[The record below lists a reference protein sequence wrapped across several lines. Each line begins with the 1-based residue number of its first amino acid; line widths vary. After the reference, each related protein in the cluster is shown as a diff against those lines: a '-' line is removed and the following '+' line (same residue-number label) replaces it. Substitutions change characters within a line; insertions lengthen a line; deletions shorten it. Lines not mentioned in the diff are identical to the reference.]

1 METVLQIRNLNK
13 SFKKRHV
20 IKDISFDVYAGE
32 VFGFLGSN
40 GAGKTTTI
48 KMIMG
53 FLFPD
58 SGEIIINNINLEKNY
73 EKAMSYLGGIV
84 ENPEMY
90 KDLSGMTNIKMYS
103 RLHKGVTDQRI
114 DEVVSLVGM
123 TNRINDKVKKYSL
136 GMKQRVGLAQAL
148 VHKPKLLILDEPTNG
163 LDPNGIKELR
173 DILKKLAHEEGIAV
187 LVSSHMLSEMELMC
201 DRVGIINNGEFLS
214 VSNMSDFLKQVSG
227 DCIYKISTSQVLA
240 AKELLQNEYSD
251 KIRET
256 YDDYIT
262 LAVEEEE
269 VSKVITLLATNDI
282 TILGVAKQEVSLEDA
297 FINATGGGDQIE

>member
-20 IKDISFDVYAGE
+20 IKDISFEVYAGE

-103 RLHKGVTDQRI
+103 RLHKGVTAGRI

-227 DCIYKISTSQVLA
+227 DSIYKISTSQVSA
-240 AKELLQNEYSD
+240 AKELLQKEFSD
-251 KIRET
+251 KIRGT
-256 YDDYIT
+256 YDDYIM

-269 VSKVITLLATNDI
+269 VSKVITLLATNEI
-282 TILGVAKQEVSLEDA
+282 TILGVSKQEVSLEDA